1 MHINIFLLF
10 SPSYPTSNDEC
21 WIELHEY
28 GRLDNCVFDYKNEI
42 KAELIDL
49 RPFKCVGD
57 IPIKKY

>member
-28 GRLDNCVFDYKNEI
+28 GRLDNCVFDYIAVNKTSVI
-42 KAELIDL
+42 
-49 RPFKCVGD
+49 
-57 IPIKKY
+57 Y